1 MILFFTIFLVLL
13 QPLPHP
19 NPFCIPLCSTRHLKM
34 PMFIQLHL
42 GFLSA
47 DFMLDSANGKCHRET
62 RKGDER
68 GFKVFLTS
76 SLSRAAFL
84 EAAMSLYNSTSSEV
98 APRSINPT
106 IPLLSGNTWYSPY
119 PVAQG
124 ISRFCYY
131 SVVSNS
137 LQPHGLQHTRLPC
150 PSLSFGACSNS
161 CPVSR

>member
-13 QPLPHP
+13 PPLPHP
-19 NPFCIPLCSTRHLKM
+19 SPFCIPLCSTRHLRT
-34 PMFIQLHL
+34 PVFVQLHL

-47 DFMLDSANGKCHRET
+47 DFILDSANGKCHQET

-76 SLSRAAFL
+76 SLSWAVFL
-84 EAAMSLYNSTSSEV
+84 EAAMSLYNSTSCEV
-98 APRSINPT
+98 ASQSINPM
-106 IPLLSGNTWYSPY
+106 IPRLSGNTWYSPN
-119 PVAQG
+119 PVTQD

-150 PSLSFGACSNS
+150 PSLSSRACSR
-161 CPVSR
+161 PVSR